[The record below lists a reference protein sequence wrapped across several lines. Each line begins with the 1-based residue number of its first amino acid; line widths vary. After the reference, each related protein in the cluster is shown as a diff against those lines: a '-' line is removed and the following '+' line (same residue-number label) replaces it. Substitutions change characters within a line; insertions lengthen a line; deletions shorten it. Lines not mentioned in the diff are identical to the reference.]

1 MTSPANANAAAA
13 AVAADVLPSL
23 GNAAALDARLLAN
36 ADAILSIA
44 AGLDLSMQLLGIC
57 HHLKLVWISW
67 KFRTAK
73 LWEDAKC
80 RGAQDGQK
88 CVITEYTSL

>member
-1 MTSPANANAAAA
+1 MALIRRRSFAPFHLQLQMQ
-13 AVAADVLPSL
+13 VLCHHL
-23 GNAAALDARLLAN
+23 QTQMLLW
-36 ADAILSIA
+36 IHHHLQMQ
-44 AGLDLSMQLLGIC
+44 MQLLGIC

-80 RGAQDGQK
+80 WGAQDGQK
-88 CVITEYTSL
+88 FIITEYTPL